1 MRHPDRTGVARRQS
15 FDLGADGILVPCVNT
30 AEDVR
35 LAVSCA
41 KYPVDGPGSEGGTRS
56 IYFNLRPQF
65 PGGFGGLF
73 EYATERGNK
82 ETIVMVQIETADALA
97 NVEEICQVPG
107 LDVRA
112 RPVTRACGIECPA
125 YAHACAARLPG

>member
-1 MRHPDRTGVARRQS
+1 M
-15 FDLGADGILVPCVNT
+15 GADGILVPCVNT
-30 AEDVR
+30 AEDVK

-41 KYPVDGPGSEGGTRS
+41 KYPVNGPGSAGGTRS

-73 EYATERGNK
+73 EYCTERANK

-97 NVEEICQVPG
+97 NVEDICRVPG
-107 LDVRA
+107 LDVYAQPRLA
-112 RPVTRACGIECPA
+112 TPGHAQPCPA
-125 YAHACAARLPG
+125 TPCALAAST